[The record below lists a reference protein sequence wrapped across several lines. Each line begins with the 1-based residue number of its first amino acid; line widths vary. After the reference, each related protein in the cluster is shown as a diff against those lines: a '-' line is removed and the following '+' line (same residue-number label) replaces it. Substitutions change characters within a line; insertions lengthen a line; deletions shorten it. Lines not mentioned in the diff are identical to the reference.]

1 MKHDARTPHLGCRCS
16 SCRVARDRIWCNLSN
31 AQRRALFALDFV
43 VPRHPSD
50 LRRRDGVKWSTIAAL
65 QTRRANRPA
74 LIREHQL
81 GERNWHASTMTF
93 FTLNQHGDE
102 LIAAM
107 RHHERKAA

>member
-1 MKHDARTPHLGCRCS
+1 MNHDARIPHAGCRCAP
-16 SCRVARDRIWCNLSN
+16 CRVARDRVWHKLSI
-31 AQRRALFALDFV
+31 AQRLALQALDFA

-65 QTRRANRPA
+65 LIRRPDRPA

-93 FTLNQHGDE
+93 FTLNQHGAE
-102 LIAAM
+102 LLAAVS
-107 RHHERKAA
+107 HHRRKAA